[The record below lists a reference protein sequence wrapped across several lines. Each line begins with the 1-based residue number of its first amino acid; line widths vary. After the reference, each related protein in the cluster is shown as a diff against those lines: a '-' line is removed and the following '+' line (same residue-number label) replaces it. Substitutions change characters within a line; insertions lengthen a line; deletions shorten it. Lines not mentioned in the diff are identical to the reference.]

1 MRWPRAKTYSL
12 DKALGTFG
20 VNGQSTITIN
30 PNNVILNPDLLKIG
44 IPSDF
49 RKVDDGVWEN
59 PKWLNGAG
67 SRWTYVSE
75 GDYMLE
81 TCMTGVGPW
90 PEGSLKWPRIQLYN
104 PSKYLGTFKVADA
117 NLQVTINPDSV
128 LLNDDSLRFGN
139 T

>member
-1 MRWPRAKTYSL
+1 MKWPRAKTYSL

-44 IPSDF
+44 SPSDF
-49 RKVDDGVWEN
+49 KKVDDGVWEN
-59 PKWLNGAG
+59 PKWLRGAG
-67 SRWTYVSE
+67 SRWTYVPE

-90 PEGSLKWPRIQLYN
+90 PEGSLKWPRI
-104 PSKYLGTFKVADA
+104 
-117 NLQVTINPDSV
+117 
-128 LLNDDSLRFGN
+128 
-139 T
+139 